1 MDNKKQ
7 IRVLVADDSALMRI
21 LINDIIKTDPDIH
34 VVGQANNGKTAY
46 LLTQKLKPDV
56 VLMDVNMGEYDGIYG
71 VMEIME
77 HCPTPII
84 ILSSIGNVDMNP
96 ILQGLELGAIDYLNK
111 PAKNRVNMD
120 EVKQEL
126 IQKIKVASTIELEE
140 VLEKQKPVEVNIY
153 EHSFDRVASY
163 DCIVMGASTGGP
175 RALER
180 ILTQLP
186 KNLTIPVVIAQHMP
200 ASFIPAFANRLNQL
214 TPLEVGLAEQGKALV
229 AGHVYLAPGGFNLT
243 VEYKNENY
251 VFASTEQ
258 HFLAYNNPS
267 IDALMLSVAKVYK
280 ERAIGV
286 VLTGMGKDG
295 AIGLKAMKA
304 AGSYTIAQS
313 EASCIVY
320 GMPKAAFESQ
330 ATKQVV
336 HLDEIA
342 AFLVSCLA

>member
-1 MDNKKQ
+1 MKKKKQ

-21 LINDIIKTDPDIH
+21 LIKDIINADPDIY

-46 LLTQKLKPDV
+46 MLTQELKPDV

-71 VMEIME
+71 VIEIME

-120 EVKQEL
+120 EVKQDL
-126 IQKIKVASTIELEE
+126 IEKIRVASTIDLKE
-140 VLEKQKPVEVNIY
+140 VLNKPVAANIH
-153 EHSFDRVASY
+153 EHSFGKATSY
-163 DCIVMGASTGGP
+163 NCIVLGASTGGP

-186 KNLTIPVVIAQHMP
+186 KNLTIPVIIAQHMP
-200 ASFIPAFANRLNQL
+200 ASFIFAFATRLNQL
-214 TPLEVGLAEQGKALV
+214 TPLEVSVAKEGDRLV
-229 AGHVYLAPGGFNLT
+229 AGNVYLAPGDVNLT
-243 VEYKNENY
+243 IKRKRGSYI
-251 VFASTEQ
+251 FASTEQ
-258 HFLAYNNPS
+258 QFLAYNNPS
-267 IDALMLSVAKVYK
+267 IDALMISVAEVYK
-280 ERAIGV
+280 EKSIGV

-295 AIGLKAMKA
+295 AIGLKAMKV

-313 EASCIVY
+313 ESSCIVY
-320 GMPKAAFESQ
+320 GMPKAAVQKE
-330 ATKQVV
+330 AVEQVV

>member
-1 MDNKKQ
+1 MNEKKQ

-21 LINDIIKTDPDIH
+21 LINDIINTDPDIH
-34 VVGQANNGKTAY
+34 VIGQANNGKTAY

-71 VMEIME
+71 VVEIME

-120 EVKQEL
+120 EVKQDL
-126 IQKIKVASTIELEE
+126 IEKIKVASTVDLEE
-140 VLEKQKPVEVNIY
+140 VRDEPTPVNIH
-153 EHSFDRVASY
+153 EHSFDSKASY
-163 DCIVMGASTGGP
+163 DCIVLGASTGGP
-175 RALER
+175 RSLEK

-200 ASFIPAFANRLNQL
+200 ANFVPAFADRLNQL
-214 TPLEVGLAEQGKALV
+214 TPLNVRVAEQKEVLE
-229 AGHVYLAPGGFNLT
+229 AGNVYLAPGDVNLT
-243 VEYKNENY
+243 VERRGKKY
-251 VFASTEQ
+251 VFGKTEQ
-258 HFLAYNNPS
+258 EFLAYNNPS
-267 IDALMLSVAKVYK
+267 VDGLMLSVAKAYQ

-295 AIGLKAMKA
+295 AIGLKAMKD

-320 GMPKAAFESQ
+320 GMPKAAVQNQ
-330 ATKQVV
+330 AVKQVV

>member
-1 MDNKKQ
+1 MNEKKQ

-21 LINDIIKTDPDIH
+21 LINDIINTDPDIE
-34 VVGQANNGKTAY
+34 VVGQANNGKSAY
-46 LLTQKLKPDV
+46 LLTQELKPDV

-71 VMEIME
+71 VIEIME

-120 EVKQEL
+120 EVKQDL
-126 IQKIKVASTIELEE
+126 IKKIKIASTIDLEE
-140 VLEKQKPVEVNIY
+140 VLGDPVIINIH
-153 EHSFDRVASY
+153 EHSFDKVTSY
-163 DCIVMGASTGGP
+163 DCIVLGASTGGP

-200 ASFIPAFANRLNQL
+200 ASFMDAFANRLDQL
-214 TPLEVGLAEQGKALV
+214 TPLKVSVAQQGSALLAGNI
-229 AGHVYLAPGGFNLT
+229 YLAPGDANLT
-243 VEYKNENY
+243 IKRRKESY
-251 VFASTEQ
+251 VFAETEER
-258 HFLAYNNPS
+258 FVAYNNPS
-267 IDALMLSVAKVYK
+267 IDALMLSMAEAYK

-286 VLTGMGKDG
+286 LLTGMGKDG
-295 AIGLKAMKA
+295 AIGLKAMKL

-313 EASCIVY
+313 EGSCIVY
-320 GMPKAAFESQ
+320 GMPKAAVQNE
-330 ATKQVV
+330 AVKQVV

>member
-1 MDNKKQ
+1 MNNKKQ

-21 LINDIIKTDPDIH
+21 LINDIINTDPDIQ

-46 LLTQKLKPDV
+46 LLTQELKPDV

-71 VMEIME
+71 VIEIME

-96 ILQGLELGAIDYLNK
+96 ILQALELGAIDYLNK

-120 EVKQEL
+120 EVKQDL
-126 IQKIKVASTIELEE
+126 IEKIKVASTIDLEE
-140 VLEKQKPVEVNIY
+140 LLDKPVAVNIH
-153 EHSFDRVASY
+153 EHSFDNATAY
-163 DCIVMGASTGGP
+163 DCIVLGASTGGP
-175 RALER
+175 RAIER

-200 ASFIPAFANRLNQL
+200 ASFVPAFASRLNQL
-214 TPLEVGLAEQGKALV
+214 TPLEVSVAKQGSILA
-229 AGHVYLAPGGFNLT
+229 AGHVYLAPGDINLT
-243 VEYKNENY
+243 VEYKRENY
-251 VFASTEQ
+251 IFGITEQ
-258 HFLAYNNPS
+258 QFISYNNPS
-267 IDALMLSVAKVYK
+267 IDALMLSISVAYK
-280 ERAIGV
+280 GRAIGV
-286 VLTGMGKDG
+286 LLTGMGKDG
-295 AIGLKAMKA
+295 AIGLKAMRV

-320 GMPKAAFESQ
+320 GMPKAAVQSDAVE
-330 ATKQVV
+330 QVV

>member
-1 MDNKKQ
+1 
-7 IRVLVADDSALMRI
+7 
-21 LINDIIKTDPDIH
+21 
-34 VVGQANNGKTAY
+34 
-46 LLTQKLKPDV
+46 
-56 VLMDVNMGEYDGIYG
+56 MGEYDGIYG
-71 VMEIME
+71 VIEIME

-120 EVKQEL
+120 EVKQDL
-126 IQKIKVASTIELEE
+126 IEKIKVASTIDLKE
-140 VLEKQKPVEVNIY
+140 VLDKPITANIH
-153 EHSFDRVASY
+153 EHSFDKATSY
-163 DCIVMGASTGGP
+163 DCIVLGASTGGP

-200 ASFIPAFANRLNQL
+200 ASFIFAFANRLNQL
-214 TPLEVGLAEQGKALV
+214 TPLEVSVAKKGDILV
-229 AGHVYLAPGGFNLT
+229 AGNVYLAPGDVNLT
-243 VEYKNENY
+243 IKCKKENY
-251 VFASTEQ
+251 IFASTKKQ
-258 HFLAYNNPS
+258 FLAYNNPS
-267 IDALMLSVAKVYK
+267 VDALMFSVAESYK
-280 ERAIGV
+280 DKAIGV

-295 AIGLKAMKA
+295 AMGLKAMKN

-313 EASCIVY
+313 ETSCIVY
-320 GMPKAAFESQ
+320 GMPKAAVQKE
-330 ATKQVV
+330 AVEQVV

>member
-1 MDNKKQ
+1 VKKKKQ
-7 IRVLVADDSALMRI
+7 VRVLVADDSALMRI
-21 LINDIIKTDPDIH
+21 LINDIINTDPDIH

-46 LLTQKLKPDV
+46 LLTEELKPDV

-71 VMEIME
+71 VIEIMK

-120 EVKQEL
+120 EVKQDL
-126 IQKIKVASTIELEE
+126 IEKIKIASTVDLTE
-140 VLEKQKPVEVNIY
+140 VLDKPVTKNIH
-153 EHSFDRVASY
+153 EHSFGNVASY
-163 DCIVMGASTGGP
+163 ECIVLGASTGGP

-186 KNLTIPVVIAQHMP
+186 KNLTIPVVIVQHMP
-200 ASFIPAFANRLNQL
+200 ASFIPAFASRLNQL
-214 TPLEVGLAEQGKALV
+214 TPLEVGVAKEGDRLV
-229 AGHVYLAPGGFNLT
+229 AGNVYLAPGDVNLT
-243 VEYKNENY
+243 IEYKHKNY
-251 VFASTEQ
+251 VFARTEQ
-258 HFLAYNNPS
+258 QFLAYNNSS
-267 IDALMLSVAKVYK
+267 IDALMLSVAKAYK
-280 ERAIGV
+280 EKAIGV

-295 AIGLKAMKA
+295 ALGLKAMKV

-320 GMPKAAFESQ
+320 GMPKAAVQSE
-330 ATKQVV
+330 AVEQVV

>member
-1 MDNKKQ
+1 MNKKKQ
-7 IRVLVADDSALMRI
+7 IKVLIADDSALMRI
-21 LINDIIKTDPDIH
+21 LINDIISADPDIH

-46 LLTQKLKPDV
+46 LLTEELKPDV

-71 VMEIME
+71 VLEIME

-126 IQKIKVASTIELEE
+126 IEKIKLASSIDLKE
-140 VLEKQKPVEVNIY
+140 VLGDPVSVNIY
-153 EHSFDRVASY
+153 EHSFGKVASY
-163 DCIVMGASTGGP
+163 ECILLGASTGGP
-175 RALER
+175 RAFER

-200 ASFIPAFANRLNQL
+200 ASFIVAFAKRLDLL
-214 TPLEVGLAEQGKALV
+214 TPLNVLVAEQGSKLV
-229 AGHVYLAPGGFNLT
+229 AGNVYLAPGDINLT
-243 VEYKNENY
+243 IESKNGSY
-251 VFASTEQ
+251 VFASTEERFQ
-258 HFLAYNNPS
+258 AYNCPS
-267 IDALMLSVAKVYK
+267 IDALMLSAAEAYK
-280 ERAIGV
+280 DKAIGV

-295 AIGLKAMKA
+295 SMGLKAMKV

-320 GMPKAAFESQ
+320 GMPKAAVQNE
-330 ATKQVV
+330 AVKQVV

>member
-1 MDNKKQ
+1 MDKKKQ

-21 LINDIIKTDPDIH
+21 LINDIINTDPDIH

-46 LLTQKLKPDV
+46 LLTQELKPDV

-71 VMEIME
+71 VIEIME

-120 EVKQEL
+120 EVKQDL
-126 IQKIKVASTIELEE
+126 IEKIKVASTIDLEE
-140 VLEKQKPVEVNIY
+140 VLDDPIAANIY
-153 EHSFDRVASY
+153 EHSFDNATSY
-163 DCIVMGASTGGP
+163 DCIVLGSSTGGP

-186 KNLTIPVVIAQHMP
+186 KNLNIPVVIAQHMP
-200 ASFIPAFANRLNQL
+200 ASFVPAFANRLNQL
-214 TPLEVGLAEQGKALV
+214 TPLQVSVAKLGSKLV
-229 AGHVYLAPGGFNLT
+229 AGNVYLAPGDVNLT
-243 VEYKNENY
+243 IEYKRESY
-251 VFASTEQ
+251 IFAQTEQ
-258 HFLAYNNPS
+258 QFLAYNNPS
-267 IDALMLSVAKVYK
+267 IDALMLSVAEAY
-280 ERAIGV
+280 EGRAIGV

-295 AIGLKAMKA
+295 AIGLKAMKV

-313 EASCIVY
+313 ETSCIVY
-320 GMPKAAFESQ
+320 GMPKAAVQNQ
-330 ATKQVV
+330 AVKQVV
-336 HLDEIA
+336 HLDEIP

>member
-1 MDNKKQ
+1 MNKKKQ

-21 LINDIIKTDPDIH
+21 LINDIINTDPDIQ

-46 LLTQKLKPDV
+46 LLTQELKPDV

-71 VMEIME
+71 VIEIME

-120 EVKQEL
+120 EVKHDL
-126 IQKIKVASTIELEE
+126 IEKIKVASTINLEE
-140 VLEKQKPVEVNIY
+140 LLDKPLAVNIN
-153 EHSFDRVASY
+153 EHSFDNATSY
-163 DCIVMGASTGGP
+163 DCIVLGASTGGP

-200 ASFIPAFANRLNQL
+200 ASFVPAFASRLNQL
-214 TPLEVGLAEQGKALV
+214 TPLEVSVAKQGSILA
-229 AGHVYLAPGGFNLT
+229 AGHVYLASGDINLT
-243 VEYKNENY
+243 VECKRENY
-251 VFASTEQ
+251 IFGATTQ
-258 HFLAYNNPS
+258 QFLAYNNPS
-267 IDALMLSVAKVYK
+267 IDALMLSIAEAYK
-280 ERAIGV
+280 GRAIGV
-286 VLTGMGKDG
+286 LLTGMGKDG
-295 AIGLKAMKA
+295 AIGLKAMKV

-320 GMPKAAFESQ
+320 GMPKAAVQSD
-330 ATKQVV
+330 AVKQVV

-342 AFLVSCLA
+342 AFIVSCLA